1 MYFKARLVAGQTLS
15 GLAYGF
21 WLATA
26 GIYFIDKG
34 LELWMVGLILGLGPV
49 VTAALEVPFGMLADR
64 HGRLRIYRLSV
75 LIILISL
82 AMLSLFHSVPM
93 FIAASVLGGI
103 GQALQSG
110 SLDAWYVQQLNQRGE
125 GEKLEILSGHLQA
138 AMAAGMAVA
147 AIAGGYTPDFMPNFM
162 GISGTQWNPL
172 IASGVL
178 MAVLLLSYGLYF
190 EGENHHGASAED
202 APHQSIGGILRGA
215 LRKPFVAELLL
226 VGVLAGASIAAIDL
240 FWQPR
245 LREIAPDISYAIFGW
260 MTFGYFAAAILG
272 PLLIGQ
278 IAKAFNISPRRQ
290 MRLIPLG
297 FFGVILALGFIGS
310 VPVFV
315 PVYLAFM
322 LLFSMLSPATFTLI
336 NEASENHNRS
346 AMQSLTSLIFTLGA
360 GTTALGLS
368 WILRSS
374 ALSALWIGIALFG
387 ITLTLGKNL
396 YMRRFAEPEIEASD

>member
-1 MYFKARLVAGQTLS
+1 MHFKARLVAGQTLS

-75 LIILISL
+75 LLILISL

-138 AMAAGMAVA
+138 TMAAGMAVA
-147 AIAGGYTPDFMPNFM
+147 AIAGGYTPDFMPDFM
-162 GISGTQWNPL
+162 GISGTEWNPL

-190 EGENHHGASAED
+190 EGENHHDANAED
-202 APHQSIGGILRGA
+202 APHQSIGDILRDA
-215 LRKPFVAELLL
+215 LRNPFVAELLL
-226 VGVLAGASIAAIDL
+226 VGVMAGVAIAAIDL

-260 MTFGYFAAAILG
+260 MTCGYFATAILG

-278 IAKAFNISPRRQ
+278 IAKALNISPRRQ

-346 AMQSLTSLIFTLGA
+346 AMQSLTSLTFTLGA

-374 ALSALWIGIALFG
+374 SLSTLWVGIALFG
-387 ITLTLGKNL
+387 LVLIIGKNL
-396 YMRRFAEPEIEASD
+396 YMRRYAEPDTKDD

>member
-1 MYFKARLVAGQTLS
+1 MHFKARLVAGQTLS
-15 GLAYGF
+15 ELAYGF

-75 LIILISL
+75 LIILIDL

-147 AIAGGYTPDFMPNFM
+147 AIAGGYTPDFMPDFM
-162 GISGTQWNPL
+162 GISGTEWNPL

-190 EGENHHGASAED
+190 EGENHHDASAED
-202 APHQSIGGILRGA
+202 APHQSIGGILRDA
-215 LRKPFVAELLL
+215 LRNPFVAELLL
-226 VGVLAGASIAAIDL
+226 VGVLAGVAIAAIDL

-260 MTFGYFAAAILG
+260 MTFGYFATAILG

-278 IAKAFNISPRRQ
+278 IAKALNISPRRQ

-346 AMQSLTSLIFTLGA
+346 AMQSLTSLTFTLGA

-374 ALSALWIGIALFG
+374 SLSALWIGIALFG
-387 ITLTLGKNL
+387 LVLIIGKNL
-396 YMRRFAEPEIEASD
+396 YMRHYAEPEIEASD

>member
-75 LIILISL
+75 LIILIDL

-138 AMAAGMAVA
+138 AMAAGMALA
-147 AIAGGYTPDFMPNFM
+147 AIAGGYTPDFMPDFM
-162 GISGTQWNPL
+162 GISGTEWNPL

-190 EGENHHGASAED
+190 EGENHHDASAED
-202 APHQSIGGILRGA
+202 APHQSIGGILRDA
-215 LRKPFVAELLL
+215 LRNPFVAELLL
-226 VGVLAGASIAAIDL
+226 VGVLAGVAIAAIDL

-260 MTFGYFAAAILG
+260 MTFGYFATAILG

-278 IAKAFNISPRRQ
+278 IAKALKISPRRQ

-297 FFGVILALGFIGS
+297 FFGVIFALGFIGS

-315 PVYLAFM
+315 PVYLVFM
-322 LLFSMLSPATFTLI
+322 LLFSMLSPATFKLI
-336 NEASENHNRS
+336 NEASQNHNRS
-346 AMQSLTSLIFTLGA
+346 AMQSLTSLTFTLGA

-374 ALSALWIGIALFG
+374 SLSALWIGIALFG
-387 ITLTLGKNL
+387 ITLIIGKNL
-396 YMRRFAEPEIEASD
+396 FLRRYAELANEASD

>member
-34 LELWMVGLILGLGPV
+34 LELWIVGLILGLGPV

-75 LIILISL
+75 LIISISL

-162 GISGTQWNPL
+162 GISGTEWNPL

-190 EGENHHGASAED
+190 EGENHHDASAED
-202 APHQSIGGILRGA
+202 APHQSIGGILRDA
-215 LRKPFVAELLL
+215 LHNPFVAELLL
-226 VGVLAGASIAAIDL
+226 VGVLAGVSIAAIDL

-260 MTFGYFAAAILG
+260 MTFGYFATAILG

-278 IAKAFNISPRRQ
+278 IAKALNISPRRQ

-346 AMQSLTSLIFTLGA
+346 AMQSLTSLTFTLGA

-374 ALSALWIGIALFG
+374 SLSALWIGIALFG

-396 YMRRFAEPEIEASD
+396 YIRRYAEPETRGD

>member
-1 MYFKARLVAGQTLS
+1 MHFKARLVAGQTLS

-34 LELWMVGLILGLGPV
+34 LELWIVGLILGLGPV

-75 LIILISL
+75 LIISISL

-162 GISGTQWNPL
+162 GISGTEWNPL

-190 EGENHHGASAED
+190 EGEEPSRCQRRGRTASIHWRHSARR
-202 APHQSIGGILRGA
+202 AAQPVCGRTAAGGRLGRRFHRGD
-215 LRKPFVAELLL
+215 RS
-226 VGVLAGASIAAIDL
+226 VLAAAPARNCAGHILCHLWLDDLWLFRYCHSWPIAHRADCQSAQYFPAPPDAADPTWV
-240 FWQPR
+240 FWRDPC
-245 LREIAPDISYAIFGW
+245 AW
-260 MTFGYFAAAILG
+260 
-272 PLLIGQ
+272 
-278 IAKAFNISPRRQ
+278 
-290 MRLIPLG
+290 
-297 FFGVILALGFIGS
+297 
-310 VPVFV
+310 
-315 PVYLAFM
+315 VY
-322 LLFSMLSPATFTLI
+322 
-336 NEASENHNRS
+336 RV
-346 AMQSLTSLIFTLGA
+346 GA
-360 GTTALGLS
+360 GFCAGLLGLY
-368 WILRSS
+368 
-374 ALSALWIGIALFG
+374 AAFF
-387 ITLTLGKNL
+387 N
-396 YMRRFAEPEIEASD
+396 AEPSDLYADQ